1 MVATFIPSQAAQPRR
16 KIFTN
21 QLDNAIRRGKYMEVW
36 EPQSKPLIT
45 SYTAT
50 VPILPTAVQGQLDT
64 IVVPGAF
71 GNNYIE
77 MFQTT
82 AQTLFPTPVASSGWD
97 FALDRV
103 DNESVEYVP
112 GGNLAGNPLGMLV
125 GTDPGV
131 FIKATFTV
139 TDRSGTDQFLVGFRK
154 QEAFAVPVS
163 LLTTGDGIYVDFAGI
178 GFSGTTS
185 DLVKTMTDVGNAGS
199 TTVTDTTFAWADTK
213 THTLEVR
220 VTKGG
225 VVTYF
230 INGVLLGGSVTLDGL
245 GAALTLQTTVAGA
258 AYTFTNALQIIPWI
272 FHRHDTTTPG
282 AVTLRRLQVGQLA
295 SIGAGAGANA
305 ARGGQY

>member
-1 MVATFIPSQAAQPRR
+1 MVATFIPSQGAQPRA
-16 KIFTN
+16 KVFAN
-21 QLDNAIRRGKYMEVW
+21 QFDNGLRRGKYMEVW
-36 EPQSKPLIT
+36 EPQSRPLIT
-45 SYTAT
+45 NYAST
-50 VPILPTAVQGQLDT
+50 VPALPTAAQGQSDT

-131 FIKATFTV
+131 FIKATFSV

-154 QEAFAVPVS
+154 QETFAVPVS

-178 GFSGTTS
+178 GFSGTAS

-230 INGVLLGGSVTLDGL
+230 INGTLLGGSISLDGL
-245 GAALTLQTTVAGA
+245 GAALTLQTTVAGT

-295 SIGAGAGANA
+295 AIGAGAVANV